1 MGPAGREVAAAVARL
16 RAERGI
22 TQAQLSDRVTAAGR
36 PLGRQTIAEIEIL
49 RRRVDVDDL
58 AVLAAAL
65 GTSPEALMGD
75 YAVPAEGVI

>member
-1 MGPAGREVAAAVARL
+1 MAAAVARL
-16 RAERGI
+16 RAQRGM

-65 GTSPEALMGD
+65 GTNPETLMGEH
-75 YAVPAEGVI
+75 AVPTEGVI